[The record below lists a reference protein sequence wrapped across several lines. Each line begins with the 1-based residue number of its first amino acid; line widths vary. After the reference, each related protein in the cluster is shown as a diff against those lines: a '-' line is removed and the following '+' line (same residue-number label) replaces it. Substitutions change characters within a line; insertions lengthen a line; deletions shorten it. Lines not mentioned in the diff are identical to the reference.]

1 MKTDKI
7 RIIKLKE
14 VNSTNEYCKAFNL
27 PAGSAVVAGR
37 QTGGKGTKGRSF
49 VSDVGGVYLSLVR
62 FTPDPKKLFPILI
75 NSCVA
80 VCRTVA
86 SFGLKP
92 VIRWSNDV
100 LVNGRKISGTLIE
113 NVISPNGGCRC
124 IVGIGLNVSNELP
137 PELEEIATTIER
149 ETGRRVGAARVTKR
163 LLANLKREYTLED
176 YVSYIDWFGQ
186 VVSLKTGEEDIR
198 AVAVGVDENGLL
210 ICETDG
216 ERKKISSA
224 EVSLRLQ

>member
-113 NVISPNGGCRC
+113 NVISPNGGCRSV
-124 IVGIGLNVSNELP
+124 VGIGLNVSNELP
-137 PELEEIATTIER
+137 SGLEDIATTISR
-149 ETGRRVGAARVTKR
+149 ETGRRVRTGKVLKR
-163 LLANLKREYTLED
+163 LVKNLEKKYACDD
-176 YVSYIDWFGQ
+176 YRSYIDWFGQ
-186 VVSLKTGEEDIR
+186 TVRLNRGGQSIDAFALD
-198 AVAVGVDENGLL
+198 VDENGLL
-210 ICETDG
+210 ICEIDG
-216 ERKKISSA
+216 QTQKISSA